1 MTNDEINETL
11 QRIFPGDPVP
21 DVSEDTHWSD
31 EPGTWVEKSGASW
44 RISAPPTKVAT
55 PRIKAR
61 RESVAPETAAKF
73 SRVMAAL
80 PPTQPS
86 VPTRQFLIEDKAHVA
101 RWIEEAKDIES
112 DAKLGQSVEPHQV
125 TRLLLE
131 AIPVVVKFA
140 SE

>member
-1 MTNDEINETL
+1 MTNDEINATL

-21 DVSEDTHWSD
+21 DVMEDDDDYTPPPSS
-31 EPGTWVEKSGASW
+31 VSW
-44 RISAPPTKVAT
+44 RVSAPPTTVRHVES
-55 PRIKAR
+55 PRIKAQ
-61 RESVAPETAAKF
+61 REPVAPETVAQF

-86 VPTRQFLIEDKAHVA
+86 APTRQYLIESQAHVT

-112 DAKLGQSVEPHQV
+112 DVKLGQEVEKHQV

-131 AIPVVVKFA
+131 AIPVVQKFS

>member
-1 MTNDEINETL
+1 MTNDEINATL

-21 DVSEDTHWSD
+21 DVMEDDD
-31 EPGTWVEKSGASW
+31 EYTPPPSSVSW
-44 RISAPPTKVAT
+44 RVSAPPTRLRHVES
-55 PRIKAR
+55 PRIKAHV

-86 VPTRQFLIEDKAHVA
+86 VPTRPFLIEDKAHVA
-101 RWIEEAKDIES
+101 RWIEEAQNVES
-112 DAKLGQSVEPHQV
+112 DAKLGQEVEKHQV

-131 AIPVVVKFA
+131 AIPVVQKFA